1 MSGPSEV
8 LVEVFSATCGCQKQH
23 PINRNHSEMVKY
35 SGVHDQLYRRVLVAL
50 RPILGISRGRPG
62 TAGIGAGLQGLKPEH
77 DG

>member
-35 SGVHDQLYRRVLVAL
+35 SGVHDELYRRVIIAL
-50 RPILGISRGRPG
+50 RPVLGISQARPG
-62 TAGIGAGLQGLKPEH
+62 TGSIGGVSQGLKPEYNI
-77 DG
+77 

>member
-62 TAGIGAGLQGLKPEH
+62 NEGMGGRTQG
-77 DG
+77 

>member
-35 SGVHDQLYRRVLVAL
+35 SGVHDQLYRRVLIAL
-50 RPILGISRGRPG
+50 RPIIGISRGRPG
-62 TAGIGAGLQGLKPEH
+62 IGGIREGPQGLKP
-77 DG
+77 DFDR

>member
-35 SGVHDQLYRRVLVAL
+35 TGVHDQLYRRVVIAL
-50 RPILGISRGRPG
+50 RPILGVSRGRHM
-62 TAGIGAGLQGLKPEH
+62 IGDVREGQQGLRPYVNM
-77 DG
+77 